1 MVQELI
7 DDLLP
12 FLTILCNSSIRETC
26 LPASQKRSVLL
37 PVLKR
42 DGLDQSDPA
51 NYRPIA
57 NVTFLSKILERIV
70 ANQLIIYLDLNEL
83 IPSQQSGFR
92 RNHSTETLLLRLL
105 SDFYGAVDRG
115 QVTLLSL
122 FDVSSAFDSVDHSI
136 LLQRLSTSFGLVDQP
151 LDWLTSFLTDRSNCV
166 VLGSSR
172 SPWVPAPLGVPQ
184 GSILGPLLYLLHT
197 ADVCSL
203 LASQGL
209 LHQLFADDV
218 QAYIHTYS
226 ADAVAAVSQM
236 CRTMDVLSLWM
247 ASNRLLLNPS
257 KTQFIWLG
265 GRRQLQGIDLS
276 QLALLFPHISFS
288 LTVRDLGLTLDSE
301 LTLSQHVNL
310 VARSAYYHLRQ
321 LRVVSRSLSHDA
333 VVVLVHAFVTSRIDN
348 CCSLLA
354 GLPLGVLGRLDRVLR
369 SAARLVGRL
378 PKFAPVSA
386 YMRDVLHWLPVSQ
399 RISYRIAAVV
409 SRCVLGCAPSYLR
422 DLCCPVS
429 DVAARR
435 VLRSSARGEL
445 LVPRARLAIRQR
457 RAFSVVGPTV
467 WNDLPVTLRSLL
479 VVHPAGFYKSLK
491 SFFFGRGWAGSA
503 SE

>member
-1 MVQELI
+1 MW
-7 DDLLP
+7 
-12 FLTILCNSSIRETC
+12 
-26 LPASQKRSVLL
+26 
-37 PVLKR
+37 
-42 DGLDQSDPA
+42 
-51 NYRPIA
+51 
-57 NVTFLSKILERIV
+57 
-70 ANQLIIYLDLNEL
+70 
-83 IPSQQSGFR
+83 
-92 RNHSTETLLLRLL
+92 
-105 SDFYGAVDRG
+105 
-115 QVTLLSL
+115 SL
-122 FDVSSAFDSVDHSI
+122 A
-136 LLQRLSTSFGLVDQP
+136 
-151 LDWLTSFLTDRSNCV
+151 
-166 VLGSSR
+166 
-172 SPWVPAPLGVPQ
+172 
-184 GSILGPLLYLLHT
+184 
-197 ADVCSL
+197 
-203 LASQGL
+203 
-209 LHQLFADDV
+209 
-218 QAYIHTYS
+218 
-226 ADAVAAVSQM
+226 
-236 CRTMDVLSLWM
+236 
-247 ASNRLLLNPS
+247 
-257 KTQFIWLG
+257 
-265 GRRQLQGIDLS
+265 
-276 QLALLFPHISFS
+276 
-288 LTVRDLGLTLDSE
+288 
-301 LTLSQHVNL
+301 
-310 VARSAYYHLRQ
+310 
-321 LRVVSRSLSHDA
+321 LSHDA